1 MAGWSK
7 GAQVLTSERV
17 LALFD
22 LDFTLVPFDSGM
34 QWVRFLIAG
43 GMLEAGFDE
52 AYLALCQRYIAGQGD
67 AATLHRFL
75 LRSLKRLQAD
85 ELAVLQRS
93 FAATLPEVVP
103 AAARA
108 LVARH
113 RAAGDLCCIVTAT
126 TRAIAA
132 PFAEL
137 FGIEHLVAS
146 EAQQG
151 PGNRYTGEISG
162 ELCHGAA
169 KVDRVTAWLRSGGG
183 DWCDFART
191 FFYSDSGSDLPL
203 LGAVS
208 HPVAIAPDGALRRHA
223 ELKGWPVFD
232 DLEAAHAAH
241 GRR

>member
-1 MAGWSK
+1 MPA
-7 GAQVLTSERV
+7 ERA

-34 QWVRFLIAG
+34 QWLRFLIAG
-43 GMLEAGFDE
+43 GVLEAGVDE
-52 AYLALCQRYIAGQGD
+52 AYLALCQRYVAGEGD
-67 AATLHRFL
+67 AATLHRFV
-75 LRSLKRLQAD
+75 LRSLTRLQTD
-85 ELAVLQRS
+85 ELATWQHR

-103 AAARA
+103 AAAHA

-113 RAAGDLCCIVTAT
+113 RDAGHVCCIVTAT

-151 PGNRYTGEISG
+151 PGNRHTGEIRG
-162 ELCHGAA
+162 GLCHGAA
-169 KVDRVTAWLRSGGG
+169 KVDRVTAWLRSGGE
-183 DWCDFART
+183 DWCDFSRT
-191 FFYSDSGSDLPL
+191 IFYSDSGSDLPL

-208 HPVAIAPDGALRRHA
+208 HPVAISPDDVLRRHA

-232 DLEAAHAAH
+232 NLEAASAANAR
-241 GRR
+241 G